1 MAAEFIKLYEDN
13 TDQKIVRHVVEVL
26 KKGGLVIFPTDS
38 VYSLGCDIMNK
49 KAVERVAQIKGA
61 KVEKAKLSFIC
72 SDFKQV
78 SDHIAQIET
87 STFKILKRSLP
98 GAYTFLL
105 PHSNFLPNV
114 FRKKKTV
121 GIRIPDNAIIQQ
133 ITEMLGN
140 PVISTSIKKDD
151 DILEYP
157 TNPELIWEEW
167 QHQVD
172 IVIDGGMGGIEP
184 TTVIDLTTGDPV
196 LVREGKGSLKV

>member
-1 MAAEFIKLYEDN
+1 MDAEFIKLYEEN

-26 KKGGLVIFPTDS
+26 KKGGLVIFPTDT

-49 KAVERVAQIKGA
+49 KAVERVAQIKGE
-61 KVEKAKLSFIC
+61 KVEKTKLSFIC

-78 SDHIAQIET
+78 SDHISQIET

-98 GAYTFLL
+98 GPYTFIL
-105 PHSNFLPNV
+105 PHSNILPNV

-140 PVISTSIKKDD
+140 PVVSTSIKKDD

-172 IVIDGGMGGIEP
+172 VVIDGGMGEIEP
-184 TTVIDLTTGDPV
+184 TTVIDLTSGDPV
-196 LVREGKGSLKV
+196 LVREGKGGLKV

>member
-1 MAAEFIKLYEDN
+1 MAAEFIKLYEEN

-26 KKGGLVIFPTDS
+26 KKGGLVIFPTDT

-49 KAVERVAQIKGA
+49 KAVERVAQIKGE
-61 KVEKAKLSFIC
+61 KVEKTKLSFIC

-78 SDHIAQIET
+78 SDHISQIET

-98 GAYTFLL
+98 GPYTFIL
-105 PHSNFLPNV
+105 PHSNILPNV

-140 PVISTSIKKDD
+140 PVVSTSIKKDD

-172 IVIDGGMGGIEP
+172 VVIDGGMGEIEP
-184 TTVIDLTTGDPV
+184 TTVIDLTSGDPV
-196 LVREGKGSLKV
+196 LVREGKAA